1 MHELISISEK
11 YKEDILDFFT
21 DIHMHPELSFKEFI

>member
-1 MHELISISEK
+1 MHELILISEK

-21 DIHMHPELSFKEFI
+21 RYSYAPRIKF